1 MDQVKKERLF
11 LSEEKKIILRKK
23 IDEFAKVHK
32 VPEYMADLFINEV
45 RASDDEANAELRRK
59 AELMGLM

>member
-23 IDEFAKVHK
+23 IEEFTKMHK
-32 VPEYMADLFINEV
+32 VPDCMADLFINEV

>member
-23 IDEFAKVHK
+23 IEEFAKMHK
-32 VPEYMADLFINEV
+32 VPGYMADLFINEV

>member
-23 IDEFAKVHK
+23 IDEFAKMHK
-32 VPEYMADLFINEV
+32 VPDYMADLFINEV
-45 RASDDEANAELRRK
+45 RVSDDEANAELRRK